1 VTAQTTVVAG
11 RPAVPP
17 LVVALRPYQW
27 PKNALVF
34 AALAFSAGDAWKP
47 REPDSWWP
55 LLWRTLV
62 LFVLW
67 CMVSSAMYLINDI
80 RDREVDRV
88 HPRKSRRPIAS
99 GAVSPKTA
107 IIAAV
112 LLAALALPLAFA
124 LNLAAGS
131 VLAGYA
137 AVMIAYSAGLKRV
150 AVLDILIL
158 CSGVIARAV
167 AGATTIDV
175 AISPWLYVC
184 SSFLALFFASS
195 KRWSEY
201 RQLGADAAAHRE
213 SLAAYSGELL
223 NQLLTI
229 SAAGA
234 LLGYALYTIESE
246 NVPRS
251 GSMAITIPFVVFAM
265 FRYLLLLNGPRKSDA
280 PDQIL
285 FTDPQIVVA
294 GLGFITTA
302 MIVLLVHQS

>member
-1 VTAQTTVVAG
+1 
-11 RPAVPP
+11 
-17 LVVALRPYQW
+17 
-27 PKNALVF
+27 
-34 AALAFSAGDAWKP
+34 
-47 REPDSWWP
+47 
-55 LLWRTLV
+55 
-62 LFVLW
+62 
-67 CMVSSAMYLINDI
+67 
-80 RDREVDRV
+80 
-88 HPRKSRRPIAS
+88 
-99 GAVSPKTA
+99 VSPKTA
-107 IIAAV
+107 AITAIALGCVAIPIAF
-112 LLAALALPLAFA
+112 LL
-124 LNLAAGS
+124 NVAAGG

-137 AVMIAYSAGLKRV
+137 AVMIAYSAGLKRI
-150 AVLDILIL
+150 AILDILIL

-175 AISPWLYVC
+175 TISPWLYIC

-201 RQLGADAAAHRE
+201 RQLGPDAAAHRQ

-246 NVPRS
+246 NVPKS

-285 FTDPQIVVA
+285 FTDPQIVAA
-294 GLGFITTA
+294 GLGFIATA